1 MKKAIIITA
10 VIFLAACISTL
21 GFGVALGTDAIA
33 NYIQN
38 GTNPIVEYFGD
49 GRFDIDIDD
58 TLEGFA
64 DGDFLNGKEFDII
77 GNQNYYVGGGS
88 DSAIDVSEKEE
99 IRIHADVASV
109 VVKTG
114 ETDVMFAGYSV
125 YSKKG
130 TADVGEYEFMLDEQ
144 GYDVYLKSDKNN
156 KDSACELVIEIPVS
170 YEGKVTVDCD
180 VGNVSLAD
188 INLSENAE
196 KSVDFDVKVNV
207 GSIKAIKSTVNSAKL
222 SVGTGSVE
230 VFSDFNCVT
239 PLDIQVET
247 GSVEYGMPTGRYIN
261 LIYNINT
268 GSADTEEIDGV
279 DGIELTELSQAG
291 LSGAEA
297 SGSIKGSAGVS
308 AVSLTLSVNIEVGIG
323 NIEFKIIK

>member
-21 GFGVALGTDAIA
+21 GFGVALGTDAIKD
-33 NYIQN
+33 YIN
-38 GTNPIVEYFGD
+38 NETNPIIDFFE
-49 GRFDIDIDD
+49 GRDFDFDID
-58 TLEGFA
+58 A
-64 DGDFLNGKEFDII
+64 DAENFSHGDFLNENDFGIIGKEE
-77 GNQNYYVGGGS
+77 YYIGGGS

-114 ETDVMFAGYSV
+114 ETEVMFAGYSV
-125 YSKKG
+125 YSKNS
-130 TADVGEYEFMLDEQ
+130 TADVGEYEFLLGEQ
-144 GYDVYLKSDKNN
+144 GYDVYLKSDKNI

-180 VGNVSLAD
+180 VGNVSLED

-207 GSIKAIKSTVNSAKL
+207 GNIKAIKSTVNSAKL

-239 PLDIQVET
+239 PLDIKVEI
-247 GSVEYGMPTGRYIN
+247 GSVEYGMPTGRNIN

-279 DGIELTELSQAG
+279 EGIELTEMSQAG
-291 LSGAEA
+291 LSGVEA

>member
-10 VIFLAACISTL
+10 VIFLVACISTL
-21 GFGVALGTDAIA
+21 GFGVALGTDAIKD
-33 NYIQN
+33 YIN
-38 GTNPIVEYFGD
+38 NETNPIIDFFEGKDFD
-49 GRFDIDIDD
+49 FDIDADA
-58 TLEGFA
+58 EKFA
-64 DGDFLNGKEFDII
+64 HGDFLNENDFGIIGKEE
-77 GNQNYYVGGGS
+77 YYIGGGS
-88 DSAIDVSEKEE
+88 DSSIDVSEKEE

-114 ETDVMFAGYSV
+114 ETEVMFAGYSV
-125 YSKKG
+125 YSKNS

-144 GYDVYLKSDKNN
+144 GYDVYLKSDKNI

-180 VGNVSLAD
+180 VGNVSIED
-188 INLSENAE
+188 VNLSENAE

-239 PLDIQVET
+239 PLDIKVEI
-247 GSVEYGMPTGRYIN
+247 GSVEYGMPTGRSIN

-279 DGIELTELSQAG
+279 DGIELTEMSQAG
-291 LSGAEA
+291 LSGVEA